1 MRAQACLCSL
11 GELTGR
17 PWAQVSNGS
26 THLATL
32 PQVPDGFKKATPPAA
47 GTSPVW
53 EKDIT
58 FPAASAAQSEDAE
71 RRELVFNVKHLAV
84 LYASVRYQDYH
95 MLDTH
100 ARWSSSSTKAAAV
113 GLRTAAA
120 CSIHGARSPSP
131 PTSSLTALVN
141 PKQVG
146 KKWTNNNEGE
156 WLGKATV
163 KLADIIASAEQVIKD
178 LGGWLMP

>member
-100 ARWSSSSTKAAAV
+100 ARWSSSSSKAAVV
-113 GLRTAAA
+113 GLLTAAA
-120 CSIHGARSPSP
+120 RSIHGARSPGLPGP
-131 PTSSLTALVN
+131 PPQPPRSQL
-141 PKQVG
+141 Q
-146 KKWTNNNEGE
+146 
-156 WLGKATV
+156 
-163 KLADIIASAEQVIKD
+163 
-178 LGGWLMP
+178 